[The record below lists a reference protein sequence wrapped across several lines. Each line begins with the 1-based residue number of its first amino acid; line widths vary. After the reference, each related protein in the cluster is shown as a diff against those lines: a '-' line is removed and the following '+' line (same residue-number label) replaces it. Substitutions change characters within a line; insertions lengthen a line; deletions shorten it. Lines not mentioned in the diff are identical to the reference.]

1 MRIVVDTNVL
11 VAALR
16 SQAGASYAVLLH
28 IHRRNVTPL
37 LSVPLLMEYEEVLK
51 RPGLLPQLTSADV
64 DTVLDQ
70 FASRAVAQRIHFLW
84 RPFLPDPDDDMLVE
98 LALAGQASH
107 IVTSNIRD
115 LAPARTLGLQVMT
128 PREFIR
134 QLGPP

>member
-1 MRIVVDTNVL
+1 MRIVVDTNVV

-16 SQAGASYAVLLH
+16 SQTGASHELLVH
-28 IHRRNVTPL
+28 IHLRRVTPL

-51 RPGLLPQLTSADV
+51 RPGLIPHLTPADI
-64 DTVLDQ
+64 DTMLDQ
-70 FASRAVAQRIHFLW
+70 FASRAVATRIHFLW

-115 LAPARTLGLQVMT
+115 LALARTLGLEVVT
-128 PREFIR
+128 PAEFIR
-134 QLGPP
+134 QLSPP

>member
-16 SQAGASYAVLLH
+16 SQTGASHALLLH
-28 IHRRNVTPL
+28 IHRRRVTPL

-51 RPGLLPQLTSADV
+51 RPGLLPHLTSADV

-70 FASRAVAQRIHFLW
+70 FAGRAVAQRIHFLW

-115 LAPARTLGLQVMT
+115 LAPARTLGLEVVT
-128 PREFIR
+128 PAEIIR
-134 QLGPP
+134 LLGPP

>member
-16 SQAGASYAVLLH
+16 SQTGASHALLLH
-28 IHRRNVTPL
+28 IHRRRVTPL
-37 LSVPLLMEYEEVLK
+37 LSVPLLMEYEEVLR
-51 RPGLLPQLTSADV
+51 RPGLLPHLTAAEI

-70 FASRAVAQRIHFLW
+70 FASRSVAQRIHFLW

-115 LAPARTLGLQVMT
+115 VAPARTLGLQVMT

-134 QLGPP
+134 ELGPP